1 MRRFLAILLTF
12 VTCAFAPVPAW
23 VTHETPREKC
33 CCCDGDGSCGMP
45 DCLPPATPTR
55 PVPASVQVARITAS
69 EAARVTAPAR
79 RETKFYA
86 AVAAKP
92 AAPAKVRES
101 AAVALTASAP
111 LFVVH
116 CSFLI

>member
-1 MRRFLAILLTF
+1 MRRFLAILLAL
-12 VTCAFAPVPAW
+12 VTCAFAPVPAL
-23 VTHETPREKC
+23 VSHEAPKAKC

-45 DCLPPATPTR
+45 DCLPPATPAR
-55 PVPASVQVARITAS
+55 PVPASVQVARIAAA
-69 EAARVTAPAR
+69 EATRAPAPVR

-92 AAPAKVRES
+92 ASPTMSCEPAV
-101 AAVALTASAP
+101 AALTASAP